1 MDLKE
6 RIDRINAA
14 RKEHGLSIQQFAD
27 MCGISASTV
36 SRTLV
41 GKTEP
46 TDFTISAMEGSL
58 GITDNPMGD
67 PIMERVASDPI
78 LERYLN
84 MQEMRIVR
92 LRAHYNMLLA
102 EKNRWIM
109 LLFILCIV
117 FVIFISSI
125 LVLDVLHPDIGW
137 IQEKLGLG
145 FDRFKDILQVSGDL
159 LQNFCLYAVF

>member
-1 MDLKE
+1 MDLKS

-14 RKEHGLSIQQFAD
+14 RQEHGLSIQQLAD
-27 MCGISASTV
+27 MCQISASTV
-36 SRTLV
+36 SRTMS

-46 TDFTISAMEGSL
+46 TDFTINAMEGAL

-84 MQEMRIVR
+84 MQEMRIIR
-92 LRAHYNMLLA
+92 LRAHYNMLLT

-109 LLFILCIV
+109 LLFILSLIL
-117 FVIFISSI
+117 VIFICSI
-125 LVLDVLHPDIGW
+125 LVFDVLHPDIGW
-137 IQEKLGLG
+137 IRKQLGLG
-145 FDRFKDILQVSGDL
+145 FSKFKGFLNATGEFLS
-159 LQNFCLYAVF
+159 NFCLNIV

>member
-1 MDLKE
+1 MHACNTVQFLKKGMETVNE
-6 RIDRINAA
+6 RIKAIIQERN
-14 RKEHGLSIQQFAD
+14 KQGLSIQQLAD
-27 MCGISASTV
+27 MCQISASTV
-36 SRTLV
+36 SRTLS

-46 TDFTISAMEGSL
+46 TDFTINAMEGAL

-109 LLFILCIV
+109 MLFILCLV
-117 FVIFISSI
+117 FVIFICSI

-137 IQEKLGLG
+137 VREKLGLW
-145 FDRFKDILQVSGDL
+145 F
-159 LQNFCLYAVF
+159 

>member
-1 MDLKE
+1 MELKD

-14 RKEHGLSIQQFAD
+14 RKEHGLSIQQLAD
-27 MCGISASTV
+27 MCDISASTV
-36 SRTLV
+36 SRTLA

-46 TDFTISAMEGSL
+46 TDFTITAMEEAL
-58 GITDNPMGD
+58 GITDKPIGE

-92 LRAHYNMLLA
+92 MRAHYNMLLA

-109 LLFILCIV
+109 LLFILSLV
-117 FVIFISSI
+117 LVIFICYI
-125 LVLDVLHPDIGW
+125 MVLDVLHPDIGW
-137 IQEKLGLG
+137 ILQQLGLG
-145 FDRFKDILQVSGDL
+145 LSKFKGFLNAAGDL
-159 LQNFCLYAVF
+159 MSNFCLNIV

>member
-1 MDLKE
+1 MDLKD
-6 RIDRINAA
+6 RIERINAT
-14 RKEHGLSIQQFAD
+14 RREYGLTMQQLAD
-27 MCGISASTV
+27 MCEISASTI
-36 SRTLV
+36 SRTLA

-46 TDFTISAMEGSL
+46 TDFTINAMEGAL
-58 GITDNPMGD
+58 GITDNPVGD

-109 LLFILCIV
+109 LLFVLSLILV
-117 FVIFISSI
+117 MFICYI

-137 IQEKLGLG
+137 IRQQLGLG
-145 FDRFKDILQVSGDL
+145 YDKFKDILKVSGDL
-159 LQNFCLYAVF
+159 LQNFCSNK

>member
-6 RIDRINAA
+6 RIDRINAT
-14 RKEHGLSIQQFAD
+14 RKEHGLSIQQLAD

-36 SRTLV
+36 SRTLT

-46 TDFTISAMEGSL
+46 TVYTIHALEDAL
-58 GITDNPMGD
+58 GITDA
-67 PIMERVASDPI
+67 PIGEPILERAASDPI

-102 EKNRWIM
+102 EKNRWIV
-109 LLFILCIV
+109 LLFILSLIL
-117 FVIFISSI
+117 VIFICSI
-125 LVLDVLHPDIGW
+125 LVFDVLHPNIGW
-137 IQEKLGLG
+137 IRQQLGLG
-145 FDRFKDILQVSGDL
+145 YSKFKEFLNATVDFISY
-159 LQNFCLYAVF
+159 FCLNIV

>member
-1 MDLKE
+1 MELKE

-14 RKEHGLSIQQFAD
+14 RKEHGLSIQQLAD
-27 MCGISASTV
+27 MCQISASTV
-36 SRTLV
+36 SRTLA

-46 TDFTISAMEGSL
+46 TDFTINAMEGAL

-84 MQEMRIVR
+84 MQEMRIIR
-92 LRAHYNMLLA
+92 LRAHYNMLLT

-109 LLFILCIV
+109 LLFVLSLIL
-117 FVIFISSI
+117 VIFICSI
-125 LVLDVLHPDIGW
+125 LVFDVLHPDIGW
-137 IQEKLGLG
+137 IRQQLGLG
-145 FDRFKDILQVSGDL
+145 FSKFNGFLNATWDL
-159 LQNFCLYAVF
+159 ISYFCLNIV

>member
-1 MDLKE
+1 MDLKS

-14 RKEHGLSIQQFAD
+14 RKEHGLSIQQLAD
-27 MCGISASTV
+27 MCKISASTV
-36 SRTLV
+36 SRTLA

-46 TDFTISAMEGSL
+46 TDFTTMAMEEAL
-58 GITDNPMGD
+58 GITDKPVGD

-109 LLFILCIV
+109 LLFILCLV
-117 FVIFISSI
+117 FVIFICSI

-137 IQEKLGLG
+137 IREKLGLG
-145 FDRFKDILQVSGDL
+145 FDRFKDILRVAGDL
-159 LQNFCLYAVF
+159 L

>member
-1 MDLKE
+1 MELKE

-14 RKEHGLSIQQFAD
+14 RKEHGLSIQQLAD
-27 MCGISASTV
+27 MCQISASTV
-36 SRTLV
+36 SRTLS

-46 TDFTISAMEGSL
+46 TDFTINAMEGAL

-84 MQEMRIVR
+84 MQEMRIIR
-92 LRAHYNMLLA
+92 LRAHYNMLLT

-109 LLFILCIV
+109 LLFILSLIL
-117 FVIFISSI
+117 VIFICSI

-137 IQEKLGLG
+137 IRQQLGLG
-145 FDRFKDILQVSGDL
+145 FGKFKDILRATGDL
-159 LQNFCLYAVF
+159 ISNFCLNIV

>member
-1 MDLKE
+1 MELKD

-14 RKEHGLSIQQFAD
+14 RKEHGLSIQQLAD
-27 MCGISASTV
+27 MCQISASTV
-36 SRTLV
+36 SRTLA

-46 TDFTISAMEGSL
+46 TDFTITAMEGAL

-84 MQEMRIVR
+84 MQEMRIIR

-102 EKNRWIM
+102 EKNRWIK
-109 LLFILCIV
+109 LLFILSLVLVV
-117 FVIFISSI
+117 FICSI
-125 LVLDVLHPDIGW
+125 LILDVLHPDIGW
-137 IQEKLGLG
+137 IRQQLGLG
-145 FDRFKDILQVSGDL
+145 IDFFKETVDGMIQYFFDNIRL
-159 LQNFCLYAVF
+159 A

>member
-1 MDLKE
+1 MELKE

-14 RKEHGLSIQQFAD
+14 RKEHGLSIQQLAD
-27 MCGISASTV
+27 MCDISASTV
-36 SRTLV
+36 SRTLA

-46 TDFTISAMEGSL
+46 TDFTITAMEGAL

-84 MQEMRIVR
+84 MQEMRIIR

-102 EKNRWIM
+102 EKNRWIK
-109 LLFILCIV
+109 LLFILSLVLVV
-117 FVIFISSI
+117 FICSI
-125 LVLDVLHPDIGW
+125 LILDVLHPDIGW
-137 IQEKLGLG
+137 IRQQLGLG
-145 FDRFKDILQVSGDL
+145 IDFFKETVDGMIQY
-159 LQNFCLYAVF
+159 FF